1 MKIKFLNFY
10 SVAIVVLA
18 FFFVGT
24 AYATPI
30 VPGSLTGFGVWS
42 ASFEDREA
50 TAEFEIDDAQLKI
63 TLTNTSTIA
72 DDAWQPNEGLAG
84 LFFAADY
91 LGNIDKVIA
100 YDVMAYDNALVYLGA
115 DVDVSGEFSYAT
127 NVNVLSNDVYPQYIV
142 SASSLDG
149 DWGGAIDPLGP
160 GTLVNTDNSYKLTNP
175 PKPADGPDFLILNTA
190 DPGQSFSNI
199 PWISNQ
205 VEIFWDL
212 DPDSCDISSI
222 VDLGITDVHFAY
234 GTDYGAPVPE
244 PSTVLLVGTGLLG
257 IIGFGRKRL
266 NKKA

>member
-10 SVAIVVLA
+10 SVVIVVFA
-18 FFFVGT
+18 FFFLGT

-30 VPGSLTGFGVWS
+30 VPGSLTGGIWS

-50 TAEFEIDDAQLKI
+50 TALFEIEGGQLKI
-63 TLTNTSTIA
+63 TLTNTSTNIA
-72 DDAWQPNEGLAG
+72 DGAWQPNEGLAG
-84 LFFAADY
+84 LFFAADC
-91 LGNIDKVIA
+91 LGDIDKVIA
-100 YDVMAYDNALVYLGA
+100 YDVMAYDNTLDYLGEG
-115 DVDVSGEFSYAT
+115 VDVSGEFAYAT
-127 NVNVLSNDVYPQYIV
+127 NANVLSNDVYPQYIV

-160 GTLVNTDNSYKLTNP
+160 DTLVNTDDDLKHTNP

-190 DPGQSFSNI
+190 NPGQSFSDI

-205 VEIFWDL
+205 VEIFWGL
-212 DPDSCDISSI
+212 DPDCDISSI
-222 VDLGITDVHFAY
+222 ADLGITDVHFAY
-234 GTDYGAPVPE
+234 GTDYGTPVPE
-244 PSTVLLVGTGLLG
+244 PATILLLGTGLLG